1 MGDRASVI
9 IRQDDKI
16 SIEIYGHW
24 AGVNIV
30 NTLPHALEVAKNRFD
45 DISYFT
51 RIIAQNIL
59 DDIADK
65 DKETSAGLEVS
76 NEYESNHSDLNNNLV
91 IIDPFDKL
99 VMCEGEEFSFD
110 YIIENG
116 VEKLQ
121 QAMKIG
127 Y

>member
-9 IRQDDKI
+9 INQ
-16 SIEIYGHW
+16 SNNLGIEIYGHW

-30 NTLPHALEVAKNRFD
+30 NTLPYALKVAKNRFN

-59 DDIADK
+59 DDIANK
-65 DKETSAGLEVS
+65 DKEISAGLEICK
-76 NEYESNHSDLNNNLV
+76 YAQSNHGDLNNYPVL
-91 IIDPFDKL
+91 IDPFEKM
-99 VMCEGEEFSFD
+99 VICNNIEFSFE
-110 YIIENG
+110 YIITNG
-116 VEKLQ
+116 VDDLKK
-121 QAMKIG
+121 AMLFE

>member
-1 MGDRASVI
+1 MGDRASI
-9 IRQDDKI
+9 LIRQDDKI

-30 NTLPHALEVAKNRFD
+30 NTLPHALEVAKGRYD
-45 DISYFT
+45 DIPYFT
-51 RIIAQNIL
+51 RIVTQNIL

-65 DKETSAGLEVS
+65 DKETSAGLEIS
-76 NEYESNHSDLNNNLV
+76 NEYESNHDDLNNNLV
-91 IIDPFDKL
+91 IIDPFNKL

-110 YIIENG
+110 DIIANG

-121 QAMKIG
+121 QAMRFE

>member
-16 SIEIYGHW
+16 GIEIYAHW

-30 NTLPHALEVAKNRFD
+30 NALPHALEVAKNRVD

-51 RIIAQNIL
+51 RIITQNIL
-59 DDIADK
+59 DHIADK
-65 DKETSAGLEVS
+65 DKETSAGLEVT
-76 NEYESNHSDLNNNLV
+76 NEYESNHGDLNNNLV
-91 IIDPFDKL
+91 IIDPFDKII
-99 VMCEGEEFSFD
+99 VCNGEEFSYD
-110 YIIENG
+110 DIIKNG

-121 QAMKIG
+121 QAMRLE
-127 Y
+127 